1 VCAPTK
7 GSIGMTELEGKVA
20 LVTGGSRGIGRAIAL
35 AFAQAGADVALA
47 ARGAEDLERAAKE
60 VEAEGRRALAVPTD
74 VTDPEQVRGLVDRAA
89 TELGTI
95 DIVVN
100 NAGGAPF
107 LSTVDTIREDGFEKY
122 LRLNFTSAFYCTKAA
137 APILLGK
144 RSGCVINIA
153 SVAGLTASPGL
164 TYYGAAKA
172 ALINFTRTVARE
184 WASSGVRVNAI
195 APGWVETEL
204 NERAR
209 QDPNFYETIRSSIP
223 MGRWGRAE
231 EVAAVARFLATD
243 AASFITG
250 AVIVVDGGQ
259 TLSGSLGA

>member
-1 VCAPTK
+1 M
-7 GSIGMTELEGKVA
+7 SELEGKVA

-47 ARGAEDLERAAKE
+47 ARGREDLERVAKE

-74 VTDPEQVRGLVDRAA
+74 VTDPGQVREMVDRVAG
-89 TELGTI
+89 ELGTV
-95 DIVVN
+95 DILVN

-107 LSTVDTIREDGFEKY
+107 LSTVDAIREDGFDKY
-122 LRLNFTSAFYCTKAA
+122 VRLNFTSAFYCTKAA
-137 APILLGK
+137 APILLEK
-144 RSGCVINIA
+144 ASGCVINVA

-164 TYYGAAKA
+164 SYYAAAKA

-195 APGWVETEL
+195 APGWVETDL
-204 NERAR
+204 NVGAR
-209 QDPNFYETIRSSIP
+209 QDANFYETIRSSIP

-231 EVAAVARFLATD
+231 EVAAVARFLASGG
-243 AASFITG
+243 ASFITG
-250 AVIVVDGGQ
+250 SVIVVDGGQ
-259 TLSGSLGA
+259 TLSSSLGG

>member
-1 VCAPTK
+1 
-7 GSIGMTELEGKVA
+7 MTELEGKVA
-20 LVTGGSRGIGRAIAL
+20 MVTGGSRGIGRAIAVAL
-35 AFAQAGADVALA
+35 AQAGADVVLA
-47 ARGAEDLERAAKE
+47 ARGPEDLERASKE
-60 VEAEGRRALAVPTD
+60 IEAEGRRALAVPAD
-74 VTDPEQVRGLVDRAA
+74 VTDPEQVRQLVDR
-89 TELGTI
+89 TVEEMGTI
-95 DIVVN
+95 DILVN

-107 LSTVDTIREDGFEKY
+107 LSTVDSIREDGFEKY

-137 APILLGK
+137 ARILLEKG
-144 RSGCVINIA
+144 SGCVINVA

-195 APGWVETEL
+195 APGWIETDL
-204 NERAR
+204 NVGAR

-223 MGRWGRAE
+223 MGRWGQAE

-243 AASFITG
+243 AASFMTG
-250 AVIVVDGGQ
+250 SVIIVDGGQ
-259 TLSGSLGA
+259 TLTSSLGT

>member
-1 VCAPTK
+1 
-7 GSIGMTELEGKVA
+7 MTELEGKVA

-35 AFAQAGADVALA
+35 AFAQAGADVMLA
-47 ARGAEDLERAAKE
+47 ARGREGLEAATKE

-74 VTDPEQVRGLVDRAA
+74 VTDPEQVRSLVDRAA
-89 TELGTI
+89 EEMGTI
-95 DIVVN
+95 DILVN

-107 LSTVDTIREDGFEKY
+107 LSTVDSIREDGFEKY
-122 LRLNFTSAFYCTKAA
+122 LRLNFTSAFYCTKAV
-137 APILLGK
+137 APLLLEK
-144 RSGCVINIA
+144 RAGCVINVA

-184 WASSGVRVNAI
+184 WASSGIRVNAI
-195 APGWVETEL
+195 APGWIETDL
-204 NERAR
+204 NVGAR

-223 MGRWGRAE
+223 MGRWGRSE
-231 EVAAVARFLATD
+231 EVATVARFLASD

-259 TLSGSLGA
+259 TLSNLVGG

>member
-1 VCAPTK
+1 
-7 GSIGMTELEGKVA
+7 MTELEGKVA
-20 LVTGGSRGIGRAIAL
+20 LVTGGSRGIGRAIGLAL
-35 AFAQAGADVALA
+35 ARDGADVALA
-47 ARGAEDLERAAKE
+47 ARGSEDLAQVAKE
-60 VEAEGRRALAVPTD
+60 VEAEGHRALSVPTD
-74 VTDPEQVRGLVDRAA
+74 VTDPQQVGELVERVAG
-89 TELGTI
+89 ELGTV
-95 DIVVN
+95 DVLVN

-107 LSTVDTIREDGFEKY
+107 LSTVDAIREEGFEKY
-122 LRLNFTSAFYCTKAA
+122 LRLNFTSAFYCTKAV

-144 RSGCVINIA
+144 GSGCVINVA

-172 ALINFTRTVARE
+172 AMINLTRTVARE

-195 APGWVETEL
+195 APGWIETDL
-204 NERAR
+204 NVGAR

-231 EVAAVARFLATD
+231 EVAAVARFLASD

-250 AVIVVDGGQ
+250 SIIVVDGGQ
-259 TLSGSLGA
+259 TLSSSLGG

>member
-1 VCAPTK
+1 
-7 GSIGMTELEGKVA
+7 MTELEGKVA

-35 AFAQAGADVALA
+35 AFAQAGADVMLA
-47 ARGAEDLERAAKE
+47 ARGREELEAATKE

-74 VTDPEQVRGLVDRAA
+74 VTDPEQVRSLVDRAA
-89 TELGTI
+89 EEMGTI
-95 DIVVN
+95 DILVN

-107 LSTVDTIREDGFEKY
+107 LSTVDSIREDGFEKY
-122 LRLNFTSAFYCTKAA
+122 LRLNFTSAFYCTKAV
-137 APILLGK
+137 APLLLEK
-144 RSGCVINIA
+144 RAGCVINVA

-184 WASSGVRVNAI
+184 WASSGIRVNAI
-195 APGWVETEL
+195 APGWIETDL
-204 NERAR
+204 NVGAR

-223 MGRWGRAE
+223 MGRWGRSE
-231 EVAAVARFLATD
+231 EVATVARFLASD

-259 TLSGSLGA
+259 TLSNLVGG